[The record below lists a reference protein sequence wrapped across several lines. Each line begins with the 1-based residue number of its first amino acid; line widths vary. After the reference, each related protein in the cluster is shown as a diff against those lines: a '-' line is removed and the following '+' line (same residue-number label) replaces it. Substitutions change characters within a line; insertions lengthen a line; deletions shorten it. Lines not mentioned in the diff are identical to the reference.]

1 MSSSPLAGKTA
12 LVTGG
17 AQRIGRAIA
26 LALADEGADVII
38 HYNTSADAAQ
48 DTCADIARRGVRAWA
63 LQADLQEGDAP
74 ERLARQGLE
83 EAGSVHLLVN
93 NASWFHRSR
102 LGDLTPED
110 LALNMRLHAYAPLAL
125 SRALM
130 AALPPGERGRVVNL
144 LDAYL
149 HTYQRSHVAYNL
161 SKRALHTLTRMLAL
175 ELAPDVTV
183 NAVSPGVIL
192 PPPDEPPESV
202 EPLVAKVP
210 LQRPGEVSEIVAA
223 VMFLLRADYVT
234 GQVLY
239 VDGGAALRAEGN
251 V

>member
-1 MSSSPLAGKTA
+1 MSPSPLAGKTA

-26 LALADEGADVII
+26 LALAEEGADVIV
-38 HYNTSADAAQ
+38 HYNTSGDAAQ
-48 DTCADIARRGVRAWA
+48 ETCAEIARRGVRASA
-63 LQADLQEGDAP
+63 VQADLAAPEGP
-74 ERLARQGLE
+74 ERLARECLE
-83 EAGSVHLLVN
+83 SADALHLLIN

-102 LGDLTPED
+102 LGDLTADD
-110 LALNMRLHAYAPLAL
+110 LALNMRLHAYAPLVL
-125 SRALM
+125 SRTLM
-130 AALPPGERGRVVNL
+130 AALPPGERGRIVNL

-149 HTYQRSHVAYNL
+149 HTYQRSHVGYNL

-202 EPLVAKVP
+202 APLVAKVP
-210 LQRPGEVSEIVAA
+210 LRRPGEVAEIVGA
-223 VMFLLRADYVT
+223 VMYLLRADYVT

-239 VDGGAALRAEGN
+239 VDGGAAMRAEGN

>member
-17 AQRIGRAIA
+17 ARRIGRAIA
-26 LALADEGADVII
+26 LALAEEGAHVIV
-38 HYNTSADAAQ
+38 HFNTSADAAQ
-48 DTCADIARRGVRAWA
+48 DTCAEVARRGVRAHS
-63 LQADLQEGDAP
+63 LQADLAAPGEP
-74 ERLARQGLE
+74 ERLARECLAE
-83 EAGSVHLLVN
+83 EGAVHLLVN

-102 LGDLTPED
+102 LGDLSADD

-125 SRALM
+125 SRTLM
-130 AALPPGERGRVVNL
+130 AALPPGESGRIVNL

-149 HTYQRSHVAYNL
+149 HTYQRSHIGYNL
-161 SKRALHTLTRMLAL
+161 SKRALHSLTRMLAL

-202 EPLVAKVP
+202 APLVAKVP
-210 LQRPGEVSEIVAA
+210 LQRPGEVAEIVAA
-223 VMFLLRADYVT
+223 VMYLLQADYVT

-239 VDGGAALRAEGN
+239 VDGGAAMRAEGN